1 MAGFVAARVAQQTR
15 TDKSDDRH
23 RETIRMTPEA
33 KARELI
39 DRKLALAGWVVQD
52 LKQLDLSVGRGIAVR
67 EYPTDTGPADY
78 VLFVDRAAAGVIE
91 AKKDA
96 TGENLTTTEVQ
107 TERYAA
113 STLKWRKDSTPLRYL
128 FEATGQIIR
137 FTDAADPAPRSR
149 EIFHFFRPEQM
160 AQWLAQPET
169 FRRRLAERMPPL
181 PTQNLRDCQTHAVTG
196 LEQSLAQNKPRA
208 LIHMATGAGKTY
220 TAITSV
226 YRLLKFGAAKRILF
240 LVDTRNLGKQAH
252 QEFMAYTPPDD
263 ARKFTEL
270 YNVQRLASG
279 TIDPHAQVC
288 ISTIQRMY
296 SILSGEPIDESAEDI
311 SLNEL
316 RQTDNQEK
324 LVRYNA
330 AVPVESFDLVIVDEC
345 HRSIYNLWKQVLDY
359 FDAFLV
365 GLTAT
370 PDKRTF
376 GFFNE
381 NIVAEYTYEQSVA
394 DGVNV
399 GYDVYEIVTEITRK
413 GAELKA
419 KEWVDHRDRETRKKR
434 WAQTEDDTPYTGKEL
449 DRSVVN
455 VSQIRQV
462 IQAMKSAV
470 ETQIFP
476 ARKETPKTL
485 IFAKTDSHAD
495 DIINIVREVYGQG
508 NAFCRKVTYSEKEA
522 DSVLTSFRNDY
533 HPRIAVTVDMI
544 ATGTDVKPLEVL
556 LFMRDVRSRGYYEQM
571 KGRGVRSLDADS
583 LKRVSGSADG
593 AKSRFVLIDAVGVE
607 SSLKTDSRPL
617 EKKPGIPLKDL
628 LQGIAVGHRDD
639 DTVLSVANRLVRLA
653 KQLDVKALA
662 RIEQASGGIALRDL
676 GKALIEAVNADAVVA
691 AALAHVKAKG
701 ITRDE
706 ASLLPEEI
714 EAARAERVA
723 AACAP
728 FDKPELRTAIEA
740 ARREREQLID
750 HLNLDQVTFTGFS
763 AQAEQHARA
772 AIQNFSAYIAQ
783 YKDEIA
789 ALAFFHQQPYR
800 RRRLTFDMIEELHE
814 HLVKPPLMLT
824 TERLWSAYARVQ
836 ANQVKGSDRKR
847 QLTDLVSLVRFALGL
862 DAELRPFSDQVDKRF
877 QEWIFRH
884 NAQRATAFT
893 PEQTEWLRLMKDHIA
908 GSCSIRRED
917 FDFAELAN
925 KGGLQR
931 AWGLFGQE
939 LDRLM
944 DEMNGELVA

>member
-1 MAGFVAARVAQQTR
+1 MSPEEQARLKID
-15 TDKSDDRH
+15 DKL
-23 RETIRMTPEA
+23 TQ
-33 KARELI
+33 
-39 DRKLALAGWVVQD
+39 AGWVIQD
-52 LKQLDLSVGRGIAVR
+52 MKQLNLGAALGVAVR

-78 VLFVDRAAAGVIE
+78 VLFINRNAVGVIE
-91 AKKDA
+91 AKRDSA
-96 TGENLTTTEVQ
+96 GENLTATENQ
-107 TERYAA
+107 TERYANA
-113 STLKWRKDSTPLRYL
+113 KLKWRKDNAPLRFL

-137 FTDAADPAPRSR
+137 FTDNSDPAPRSR
-149 EIFHFFRPEQM
+149 EIFHFFKPETL
-160 AQWLAQPET
+160 ATWLAQPET
-169 FRRRLAERMPPL
+169 LRRRLAEQMPAL
-181 PTQNLRDCQTHAVTG
+181 PERNLRDCQISAVTG
-196 LEQSLAQNKPRA
+196 LEKSLGMNKPRA
-208 LIHMATGAGKTY
+208 LVHMATGAGKTF

-226 YRLLKFGAAKRILF
+226 YRLLKFGGAKRILF

-270 YNVQRLASG
+270 YNVQRLASPS
-279 TIDPHAQVC
+279 IDPHSQVC

-296 SILSGEPIDESAEDI
+296 SILSGEPIDDSAEDL

-316 RQTDNQEK
+316 QQTTKQEK
-324 LVRYNA
+324 LVRYNP
-330 AVPVESFDLVIVDEC
+330 AVPVETFDFIIIDEC

-359 FDAFLV
+359 FDASLI

-399 GYDVYEIVTEITRK
+399 GYDVYEIETEITQK

-419 KEWVDHRDRETRKKR
+419 KEWVDHRDRQTRKKR
-434 WAQTEDDTPYTGKEL
+434 WSETEEDTTYTGKEL

-462 IQAMKSAV
+462 IQAMKTAV

-495 DIINIVREVYGQG
+495 DIINLLREVYGQG
-508 NAFCRKVTYSEKEA
+508 NAFCKKVTYRAEEDT
-522 DSVLTSFRNDY
+522 DSILSSFRNDY
-533 HPRIAVTVDMI
+533 NPRIAVTVDMI

-556 LFMRDVRSRGYYEQM
+556 LFMRDVRSKGYYEQM
-571 KGRGVRSLDADS
+571 KGRGVRSLDGDS
-583 LKRVSGSADG
+583 LKRVSNSADG
-593 AKSRFVLIDAVGVE
+593 AKTRFVLIDAVGVE
-607 SSLKTDSRPL
+607 KSLKTESRPL
-617 EKKPGIPLKDL
+617 EKKPGVALKDL
-628 LQGIAVGHRDD
+628 LQGVAIGHRDD
-639 DTVLSVANRLVRLA
+639 DTVLSLANRLIRLG
-653 KQLDVKALA
+653 KQLDDKAQA
-662 RIEQASGGIALRDL
+662 RIEKASGGIPVAEL
-676 GKALIEAVNADAVVA
+676 GKGLVAALNPDAIVA
-691 AALAHVKAKG
+691 AALATAQAKG
-701 ITRDE
+701 ITRSE
-706 ASLLPEEI
+706 ETLLPEEI

-728 FDKPELRTAIEA
+728 FDQPALRDEIEA

-750 HLNLDQVTFTGFS
+750 HINLDQVTFSGFS
-763 AQAEQHARA
+763 EQAEAQAKKVIDSFA
-772 AIQNFSAYIAQ
+772 SYIAQ
-783 YKDEIA
+783 HKDEIA
-789 ALAFFHQQPYR
+789 ALSFFYQQPYQR
-800 RRRLTFDMIEELHE
+800 RQLTFDMIEELHE
-814 HLVKPPLMLT
+814 ALSRPPLMLT

-836 ANQVKGSDRKR
+836 AAQVKGSGSKR
-847 QLTDLVSLVRFALGL
+847 QLTDLVSLVRFAVGL
-862 DAELRPFSDQVDKRF
+862 ESELKPFSELVDKRF

-908 GSCSIRRED
+908 SSCSISRDD
-917 FDFAELAN
+917 FDYAELAG
-925 KGGLQR
+925 KGGLQKVW
-931 AWGLFGQE
+931 AVFGNQLDGL
-939 LDRLM
+939 M
-944 DEMNGELVA
+944 NEMNEELVA